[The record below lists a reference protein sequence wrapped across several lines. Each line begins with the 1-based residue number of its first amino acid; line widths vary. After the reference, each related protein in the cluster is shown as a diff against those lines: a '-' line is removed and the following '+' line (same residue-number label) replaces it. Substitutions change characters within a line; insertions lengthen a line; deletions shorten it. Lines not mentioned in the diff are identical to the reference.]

1 MYLRKSDPTWP
12 VGKYRIIRMQNR
24 IDTTYDTIG
33 AVGHDIGRYD
43 QILRLLATEINEI
56 TDRIGISMDR

>member
-1 MYLRKSDPTWP
+1 
-12 VGKYRIIRMQNR
+12 MQNR